1 MAGVIGWVSS
11 TFAKSSLTISK
22 YTISGVVDND
32 SKEIVREIADEQV
45 KELSDE
51 IADVLNH
58 S

>member
-1 MAGVIGWVSS
+1 MGDI
-11 TFAKSSLTISK
+11 
-22 YTISGVVDND
+22 TISGVVDKD